1 MILAEDT
8 IQLVPDATLLLH
20 LVFVVVMVVVL
31 NRTLLKPIN
40 QILAEREKQITGRL
54 REAEALAAESQ
65 EKLKKYN
72 DTVREARTTGYK
84 LLEKERADG
93 LKEKEQKLRQSRDE
107 LSKNVATQVEQ
118 IRRQEQSVKSEL
130 EGQAATIGDL
140 ISSQVLRRTAR

>member
-1 MILAEDT
+1 MILAEAT

-40 QILAEREKQITGRL
+40 DILVEREKQISGRL
-54 REAEALAAESQ
+54 KEAEALATESQ
-65 EKLKKYN
+65 EKLKQYH
-72 DTVREARTTGYK
+72 DTLREARTTGYK
-84 LLEKERADG
+84 LLEKERAEG

-107 LSKNVATQVEQ
+107 LSKEVFGQKEQ

-140 ISSQVLRRTAR
+140 ISSQILRRPAR

>member
-65 EKLKKYN
+65 EKLKTYN
-72 DTVREARTTGYK
+72 DTLREARTTGYK
-84 LLEKERADG
+84 LLEKERAEG
-93 LKEKEQKLRQSRDE
+93 LKEKEQKLRESRDQ
-107 LSKNVATQVEQ
+107 LSNEVSKQVEQ

-130 EGQAATIGDL
+130 EGQAATIGNL
-140 ISSQVLRRTAR
+140 ISSQILRRPAR